1 MQSVQAVPRLEQN
14 ESAILWRLCHDKHP
28 NKVITVTGD
37 DQPTIFT
44 VSHSPS
50 ATYTPPPHRL
60 TFLFRLVDLSLHT
73 TLAGNPAGES
83 VISLETG
90 CPEP

>member
-1 MQSVQAVPRLEQN
+1 MEVFHVQSDKHPARKKKRVASCRVSCSPGGIELVGY
-14 ESAILWRLCHDKHP
+14 SMSLWRLCHDKHP

-50 ATYTPPPHRL
+50 STYTSPRSL
-60 TFLFRLVDLSLHT
+60 TFF
-73 TLAGNPAGES
+73 
-83 VISLETG
+83 ISP
-90 CPEP
+90 C